1 MNRMPDETKIKQAKW
16 KIEEWK
22 QNNKLIPQV
31 HLLRFRSVK
40 RKQTLKDQKKRPNF
54 NFIENFCCFL
64 FVVFLKW
71 KLEKKK
77 DLKSFFLFHLEKKEW
92 DRLNDCFD
100 YIRMVFMFSFTDV
113 FFVFFYV
120 ATSFIGFAPWTTIQ
134 FYTLNIHWYTQYCIL
149 YIIDTNFIFNIM

>member
-77 DLKSFFLFHLEKKEW
+77 DFWK
-92 DRLNDCFD
+92 
-100 YIRMVFMFSFTDV
+100 
-113 FFVFFYV
+113 VFFYFIWKRKNETDWTIV
-120 ATSFIGFAPWTTIQ
+120 LITSEWFLCFRLPMFSLFSSMLLRHLSVLLHEPQ
-134 FYTLNIHWYTQYCIL
+134 SNSIHWIYTDIHNIVYCIL
-149 YIIDTNFIFNIM
+149 